1 MIRGPVFNI
10 ADWLVVALFVA
21 VMLAIVVY
29 AMRSKAR
36 SGADYFLSSR
46 DSNWLQ
52 IGTSIFSSNIGS
64 EHLVGLAGAGFATGM
79 AMAHWEMQGWL
90 ILVLGWVFV
99 PLYDR
104 MKVFTMP
111 EFLELRFSRGSR
123 NVLSL
128 LTIASLV
135 LTKIA
140 VTIYAGDVVVRTLL
154 GIDTVNILGF
164 HVDVFWAIAL
174 GLAATTGLYTVL
186 GGLRVIMYT
195 AVLQAP
201 VLILGSLCILFAGL
215 HALGHGSLV
224 SGWRAMLTAVGPNVH
239 LIRSLA

>member
-10 ADWLVVALFVA
+10 LDWMVLALFVA

-36 SGADYFLSSR
+36 SGTDYFLSSR
-46 DSNWLQ
+46 DSNWVQ

-79 AMAHWEMQGWL
+79 AMAHWEMQAWL

-111 EFLELRFSRGSR
+111 EVLELRFSRGSR
-123 NVLSL
+123 NALSI

-154 GIDTVNILGF
+154 GIDTVNILGTR
-164 HVDVFWAIAL
+164 VDVFWVIAL
-174 GLAATTGLYTVL
+174 GLAFTTGLYTVL

-201 VLILGSLCILFAGL
+201 VLIDRKSTRL
-215 HALGHGSLV
+215 
-224 SGWRAMLTAVGPNVH
+224 
-239 LIRSLA
+239 

>member
-1 MIRGPVFNI
+1 MSASPSAPVFNYQ
-10 ADWLVVALFVA
+10 DWTVVAIF
-21 VMLAIVVY
+21 IVVMFAITLY
-29 AMRSKAR
+29 AMRTKAQ
-36 SGADYFLSSR
+36 SGKDYFLSGR

-79 AMAHWEMQGWL
+79 AMAHYEIQSWL

-128 LTIASLV
+128 LTIVSLV

-154 GIDTVNILGF
+154 GIDTVNIFGAQ
-164 HVDVFWAIAL
+164 VDVFWVIAL

-201 VLILGSLCILFAGL
+201 VLILGSL
-215 HALGHGSLV
+215 S
-224 SGWRAMLTAVGPNVH
+224 
-239 LIRSLA
+239 